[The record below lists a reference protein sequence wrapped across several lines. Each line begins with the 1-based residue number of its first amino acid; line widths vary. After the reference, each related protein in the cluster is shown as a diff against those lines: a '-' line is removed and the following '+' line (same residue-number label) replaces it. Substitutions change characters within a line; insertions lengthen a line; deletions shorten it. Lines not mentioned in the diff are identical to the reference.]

1 MSMHIQEAAQKY
13 IDQGMAVIPVK
24 SLSKIP
30 ALSGWQN
37 RSVGDVDITADFP
50 EGSNSNIGI
59 VLGSQSGGIV
69 DIDLDCA
76 EAVRMAPMFLPETGM
91 IFGRAGSP
99 RSHYVYRVENCQGRV
114 AFSGPA
120 NEGVLVEY
128 RGNGAQTV
136 LPPSIHPSGEAVTF
150 YEDGEPSSVDHDAL
164 DKAVKQLAAAAL
176 IAKHWVSGKRHDT
189 ALALSGALL
198 SRGWFDDDVEDFVRA
213 VCKGAGD
220 AEVDDRVKTVAATQE
235 AQDRGEPATGLT
247 RLRSLIGSSV
257 VERVVEWL
265 ELDVSDGL
273 GHNSQNSTDVL
284 RCSDIG
290 NAQALVEQHRHELR
304 YCFDLGCWLRWD
316 GKQWKLDDKAGLERL
331 AENTVRSF
339 PIEATDILDR
349 TQREE
354 FLEWT
359 AKSGNRNRIK
369 AMCEQARHRMHVDHD
384 KLDADETIIN
394 VSGTVIYLKTGDARS
409 TKPNDFCT
417 KTLETDYDPNAQC
430 PQFMA
435 FLDRIMGGSEDL
447 IGYLQRAVGYSLSGS
462 TREQCFFI
470 AHGSGANGKSVFLN
484 LVRKMSGSYGLNV
497 PMQTL
502 MTKST
507 SGSVPNDIARLRGSR
522 LVTAMEGESNQ
533 KMAESLVKQLTGGD
547 AMTARFLFKEYF
559 EFIPQLKLWMAT
571 NHKPKVTGD
580 DPAIWRRIHLIPFN
594 VVIPPDERDGD
605 LPTKLEAEWS
615 GILNWAVKGA
625 VDWFEKGLMP
635 PAEVLS
641 ATDAYKNEMDTFSR
655 FCSDVIV
662 RQPGCNTPKSSAYD
676 AYCGWQREEGGEDL
690 SKNEFG
696 NRMKRLGFDE
706 KRSKGVRYWKD
717 ITLDV
722 EDPFLAAMSD

>member
-24 SLSKIP
+24 SLSKMP

-69 DIDLDCA
+69 DIDLDCP

-99 RSHYVYRVENCQGRV
+99 RSHYVYRVANCQARI
-114 AFSGPA
+114 AFNGPA
-120 NEGVLVEY
+120 NDGVLVEY

-136 LPPSIHPSGEAVTF
+136 LPPSTHPSGETVTF
-150 YEDGEPSSVDHDAL
+150 YEDGSPASVDHDAL
-164 DKAVKQLAAAAL
+164 DKAVRHLAAAAL
-176 IAKHWVSGKRHDT
+176 IAKYWVSGRRHDT

-213 VCKGAGD
+213 VCKGAVD
-220 AEVDDRVKTVAATQE
+220 AEVDDRVNTIAATQE

-265 ELDVSDGL
+265 ELDVADGL
-273 GHNSQNSTDVL
+273 GHNSQNSTDAL

-304 YCFDLGCWLRWD
+304 YCFDLGCWLRWT
-316 GKQWKLDDKAGLERL
+316 GKYWNLDDKAGLEHL
-331 AENTVRSF
+331 AESTVRSF
-339 PIEATDILDR
+339 PIEAANIIDSSKREDFLD
-349 TQREE
+349 
-354 FLEWT
+354 WT

-369 AMCEQARHRMHVDHD
+369 AMCEQSRHRMHVDQD
-384 KLDADETIIN
+384 RLDADETIIN
-394 VSGTVIYLKTGDARS
+394 VNGTVIDLQNGDMRAA
-409 TKPNDFCT
+409 KPEDFCT
-417 KTLETDYDPNAQC
+417 KTLETHYDPDADC

-447 IGYLQRAVGYSLSGS
+447 IRYLQRATGYSLSGS

-484 LVRKMSGSYGLNV
+484 LIRKMSGAYGLNV

-502 MTKST
+502 MAKST
-507 SGSVPNDIARLRGSR
+507 SGSVPNDIARLRGAR
-522 LVTAMEGESNQ
+522 MVTAMEGESNQ
-533 KMAESLVKQLTGGD
+533 KMAESLVKQLT
-547 AMTARFLFKEYF
+547 
-559 EFIPQLKLWMAT
+559 
-571 NHKPKVTGD
+571 V
-580 DPAIWRRIHLIPFN
+580 
-594 VVIPPDERDGD
+594 
-605 LPTKLEAEWS
+605 S
-615 GILNWAVKGA
+615 
-625 VDWFEKGLMP
+625 
-635 PAEVLS
+635 
-641 ATDAYKNEMDTFSR
+641 
-655 FCSDVIV
+655 
-662 RQPGCNTPKSSAYD
+662 TP
-676 AYCGWQREEGGEDL
+676 E
-690 SKNEFG
+690 
-696 NRMKRLGFDE
+696 
-706 KRSKGVRYWKD
+706 
-717 ITLDV
+717 
-722 EDPFLAAMSD
+722 